1 MRKKCVCVSEKSPGT
16 VFVTL
21 SRELQIFNETVL
33 SVSSFC
39 LSQQQWT
46 FPSEEVRGFAFFSE
60 CQIPKRNAGYARN
73 VFFNTA
79 VVVKILFL
87 L

>member
-1 MRKKCVCVSEKSPGT
+1 MCLCIRKEPGCSFCDT
-16 VFVTL
+16 V

-46 FPSEEVRGFAFFSE
+46 FPSEEVRGFVFFSE
-60 CQIPKRNAGYARN
+60 CQNPKRNAGYARN